1 MRAGMRDAR
10 KTVAMPPRTQV
21 SVGSGQGAITCAGYA
36 GRSPVHCSNA
46 AARVSLMP
54 CWRAALRNARSRAAR
69 SGRDSDALSDTN
81 SPCHTRRMSYATLG
95 GGRGVYSSMTY

>member
-36 GRSPVHCSNA
+36 DK
-46 AARVSLMP
+46 
-54 CWRAALRNARSRAAR
+54 R
-69 SGRDSDALSDTN
+69 SGLVEMPRGTTKQPRQNREIAGDKRQHQRLHDS
-81 SPCHTRRMSYATLG
+81 
-95 GGRGVYSSMTY
+95 

>member
-36 GRSPVHCSNA
+36 DKPH
-46 AARVSLMP
+46 
-54 CWRAALRNARSRAAR
+54 LRLR
-69 SGRDSDALSDTN
+69 
-81 SPCHTRRMSYATLG
+81 RRMLRCLVAPHVPAIAATAG
-95 GGRGVYSSMTY
+95 EQFEVGPG